1 MFTEDGRK
9 MSLNEF
15 KDRLF
20 DLLNET
26 DCLPI
31 ADLEVQDTMDVI
43 KVCLTDKSAFKI
55 KCSRYKD

>member
-1 MFTEDGRK
+1 

-55 KCSRYKD
+55 KCSRYKA